1 MTTQSLI
8 ARAELFEPM
17 RAAAAEAGRLA
28 LSMFRNNVRSWN
40 KENQSPV
47 SDADLA
53 VDAFLRERLTAI
65 DPSIGWL
72 SEETADA
79 PERLARDLIWIVDP
93 IDGTRSFLAGRED
106 WAVCVALVEK
116 GRPVAAAIELPAT
129 SESFAAWKGR
139 GATRNDKAIMAG
151 RRLHLENATVARP
164 AMLNEA
170 AASAGIAAAPPR
182 IHSIAVRLSRV
193 ATGELDGALAGKNAH
208 DWDLAAPDLLVHEA
222 GGRMTDA
229 AGLVPVYNRA
239 IPVHGA
245 LIAAG
250 SELHPL
256 LLSALAASL
265 N

>member
-1 MTTQSLI
+1 MTMQS
-8 ARAELFEPM
+8 AVVRAELFEPM
-17 RAAAAEAGRLA
+17 RAAVTEAGRLA

-40 KENQSPV
+40 KENKSPV
-47 SDADLA
+47 SEADLA

-65 DPSIGWL
+65 DPAIGWL

-79 PERLARDLIWIVDP
+79 PERLARNLIWIVDP
-93 IDGTRSFLAGRED
+93 IDGTRSFVAGRED
-106 WAVCVALVEK
+106 WAVCAALVEQ
-116 GRPVAAAIELPAT
+116 GRPILAAVEVPAT
-129 SESFAAWKGR
+129 GESFAAFKGG
-139 GATRNDKAIMAG
+139 GATRNGVAITAS
-151 RRLHLENATVARP
+151 RRREISNANVARP
-164 AMLNEA
+164 AMLNPA
-170 AASAGIAAAPPR
+170 AERAGLAVAPPK

-250 SELHPL
+250 NEMQPL
-256 LLSALAASL
+256 LVSALAASL
-265 N
+265 